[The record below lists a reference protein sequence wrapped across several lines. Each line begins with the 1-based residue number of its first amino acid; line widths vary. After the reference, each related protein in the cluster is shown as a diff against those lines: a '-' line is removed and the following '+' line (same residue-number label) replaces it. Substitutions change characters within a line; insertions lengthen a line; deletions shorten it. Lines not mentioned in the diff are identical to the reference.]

1 MNPQAWLKSVNLK
14 DFRSASRPSTGNQPG
29 RSVCNVARC
38 VGVNQELAE
47 AALEALPPTLSQHVK
62 GVAILVE
69 DLADEETLES
79 LGLDNPWELT
89 GLYRGIPLTQRSIA
103 DPVQLP
109 DTILLYR
116 DAILVEWVDSGEDLS
131 RLVSSV
137 LVHEIAH
144 HFGYSDA
151 DIERIEADLRGG

>member
-1 MNPQAWLKSVNLK
+1 MPVYTTPPTEEDIMQ
-14 DFRSASRPSTGNQPG
+14 
-29 RSVCNVARC
+29 
-38 VGVNQELAE
+38 LAE
-47 AALEALPPTLSQHVK
+47 SALEALPPNLSRHVK

-69 DLADEETLES
+69 DLADDDTIES
-79 LGLDNPWELT
+79 LGLENPWELT
-89 GLYRGIPLTQRSIA
+89 GLYRGIPLTERSIS
-103 DPVQLP
+103 DPVQFP
-109 DTILLYR
+109 DTIVLYR
-116 DAILVEWVDSGEDLS
+116 DAILVEWVDTGEDLL

>member
-1 MNPQAWLKSVNLK
+1 MPVYTTPPTEDDILV
-14 DFRSASRPSTGNQPG
+14 
-29 RSVCNVARC
+29 
-38 VGVNQELAE
+38 LAE
-47 AALEALPPTLSQHVK
+47 QALEALPAGLSRHVK

-69 DLADEETLES
+69 DLADDDTIETL
-79 LGLDNPWELT
+79 GLENPWELT
-89 GLYRGIPLTQRSIA
+89 GLYRGIPLTERSIS
-103 DPVQLP
+103 DPVPFP
-109 DTILLYR
+109 DTIVLYR
-116 DAILVEWVDSGEDLS
+116 DAILVEWVDTGEDLF